1 MSAPVVPS
9 QERSRRRREALLRSA
24 VELMTEGGERAVTH
38 RAVAARAGVPAAT
51 TTYYFATVHDLVED
65 ALRWFVDQQAGDMR
79 QLLADMRTSPS
90 SDVEAAVRRLAGAL
104 TGRSRTTIVAT
115 IEIHLY
121 AARNPALRGT
131 VADAIRV
138 FEDLAASALAALGVR
153 RARDAAGALVAMV
166 DGFALRAIS
175 QPDDSR
181 RQADALFEALRC
193 LVIAYTMRPGDLD
206 AWADSL
212 DRSVGLPPPA
222 GPLPPEGLLAPGSP
236 PATSPTP

>member
-1 MSAPVVPS
+1 MSASVVPS

-24 VELMTEGGERAVTH
+24 VELLSEGGARAVTH

-79 QLLADMRTSPS
+79 RFLADMSASPS
-90 SDVEAAVRRLAGAL
+90 SDIEAAVRRLAGAL
-104 TGRSRTTIVAT
+104 TGRSRDAIVAT
-115 IEIHLY
+115 IEIHLH
-121 AARNPALRGT
+121 AARNPALREP
-131 VADAIRV
+131 VADAVGV

-153 RARDAAGALVAMV
+153 RARDAAGTLVAMV
-166 DGFALRAIS
+166 DGFALRSIS

-181 RQADALFEALRC
+181 RQADALFEALRS
-193 LVIAYTMRPGDLD
+193 LVIAYTMSPEDLD

-212 DRSVGLPPPA
+212 HRPVGPPPPE
-222 GPLPPEGLLAPGSP
+222 GPLPPGS
-236 PATSPTP
+236 SPVTGRTP